1 MTTQTYSASTF
12 HHVSYLWD
20 EAKAAEFAG
29 YEPHERE
36 VALFIY
42 RSNLLGADL
51 RLTNYGGGNT
61 SVKVVDK
68 DPLTGQDVD
77 VMWIK
82 GSGGDIGTLTKGGCA
97 ALYLDR
103 LRSLEKVYR
112 GLEFEDEMVALFN
125 HSIFDLTSKAPSID
139 TPLHGFLPFKHIDH
153 LHPDA
158 AIAIAAAKD
167 GQRITEELFGGTVG
181 WVGWQR
187 PGFDLGLKLRDCLDE
202 AAARGIKLRGIMLG
216 SHGLFTWGETSYES
230 YINTLEVI
238 ERCAE
243 YLEENYGGPA
253 PAYRSH
259 GKSRLI
265 FGGQKIDSLAPEDR
279 RKQAAML
286 APVLRGFCSS
296 GPSPRGRSMIGHFT
310 DDERVLAFINSN
322 DLPRLAPMGTSCP
335 DHFLRTKISPLVLE
349 LTPTDDLTDVNSLK
363 EQLAPAFATYRQG
376 YTDYYNTCKR
386 ANSPAMRDP
395 NPVVILYPG
404 VGMFTFAKD
413 KTMARL
419 ASEYYINAV
428 NVMNGAEAV
437 SEYTSL
443 PRQEAFDIEY
453 WLLEEA
459 KLQRM
464 PKPKALSGRI
474 ALVTG
479 SAGGIG
485 KAIAKK
491 FAEEGAVVVLND
503 INEARLAGAKAE
515 FVNKF
520 GPDAVASTLLN
531 VTDAESIQSAM
542 DAACLAF
549 GGVDIIVNNAGISIS
564 KPIEDHM
571 LADWD
576 KLYDILVKGQFFV
589 TQAAVAVMR
598 KQGIGGD
605 VVNIVSKNALVSGPN
620 NAGYG
625 SAKAAQLHLSR
636 LNAAEL
642 GGDKIRVNVVNPDAV
657 IADSNIWA
665 GGWAEGR
672 AKAYGITVEELPAYY
687 AKRTLLGE
695 AILPDD
701 IANAC
706 FAFVGG
712 LLHKSTGNVLNVDGG
727 VAMAF
732 VR

>member
-1 MTTQTYSASTF
+1 MSATTIQF
-12 HHVSYLWD
+12 KHVSYLWD
-20 EAKAAEFAG
+20 DAKAAELAG
-29 YEPHERE
+29 DE

-42 RSNLLGADL
+42 RSNILGADL

-61 SVKVVDK
+61 SVKITDK
-68 DPLTGQDVD
+68 DPLTAKDTE

-82 GSGGDIGTLTKGGCA
+82 GSGGDIGTLKKSGCA

-103 LRSLEKVYR
+103 LRSLENVYR
-112 GLEFEDEMVALFN
+112 GLEFEDEMVELFN
-125 HSIFDLTSKAPSID
+125 HCIFDLASKAPSID
-139 TPLHGFLPFKHIDH
+139 TPLHGFLPFAHIDH

-167 GQRITEELFGGTVG
+167 GKRITDELFNGEVG
-181 WVGWQR
+181 WVEWQR
-187 PGFDLGLKLRDCLDE
+187 PGFELGLQLRACLEE
-202 AAARGIKLRGIMLG
+202 AAAKGIKLRGIMLG
-216 SHGLFTWGETSYES
+216 SHGLFTWGDTSYES

-238 ERCAE
+238 EKCAE
-243 YLEENYGGPA
+243 YLEANYGKTRPV
-253 PAYRSH
+253 
-259 GKSRLI
+259 
-265 FGGQKIDSLAPEDR
+265 FGGQKIESLSPEDR
-279 RKQAAML
+279 QKQAAKL

-296 GPSPRGRSMIGHFT
+296 YRTMVGHFT
-310 DDERVLAFINSN
+310 DDERVLEFINSN
-322 DLPRLAPMGTSCP
+322 DLDKLAPLGTSCP
-335 DHFLRTKISPLVLE
+335 DHFLRTKISPLVLTLAPDE
-349 LTPTDDLTDVNSLK
+349 DLSDVAALK
-363 EQLAPAFATYRQG
+363 EKLLPGFVAYREL
-376 YTDYYNTCKR
+376 YTDYYETCKHP
-386 ANSPAMRDP
+386 NSPAMRDP

-404 VGMFTFAKD
+404 VGMFTFSKD
-413 KTMARL
+413 KTTARL

-428 NVMNGAEAV
+428 NVMKGAEAV

-443 PRQEAFDIEY
+443 PRQEAFNIEY

-464 PKPKALSGRI
+464 PKPKALSGRV
-474 ALVTG
+474 ALITG

-485 KAIAKK
+485 KAIARR

-503 INEARLAGAKAE
+503 INEERLAGAKEE
-515 FVNKF
+515 FVKKF
-520 GPDAVASTLLN
+520 GKDAVSTTLLN
-531 VTDAESIQSAM
+531 VTDAQSILSAM
-542 DAACLAF
+542 DAAALAF

-564 KPIEDHM
+564 KPIEAHTIE
-571 LADWD
+571 DWD
-576 KLYDILVKGQFFV
+576 KLYDILVKGQFLV
-589 TQAAVAVMR
+589 TQAGIAVMR
-598 KQGIGGD
+598 KQGFGGD
-605 VVNIVSKNALVSGPN
+605 VINIVSKNALVSGPN

-642 GGDKIRVNVVNPDAV
+642 GGDKIRVNTVNPDAV

-687 AKRTLLGE
+687 AKRTLLNE

-712 LLHKSTGNVLNVDGG
+712 LLSKSTGNVLNVDGG